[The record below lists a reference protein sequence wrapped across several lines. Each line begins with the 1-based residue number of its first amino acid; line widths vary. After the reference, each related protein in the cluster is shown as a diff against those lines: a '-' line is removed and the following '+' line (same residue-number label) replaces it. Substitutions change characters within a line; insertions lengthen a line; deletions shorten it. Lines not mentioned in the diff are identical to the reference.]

1 MMVALAGLLLA
12 AAAALPAAA
21 GECLASGICLPEPWP
36 PTVPHSHNSGGQQ
49 TLPPYLTS
57 PPATINVSTGR
68 QLFVDSFLV
77 DEKASQNLATVYGQ
91 PVYRDDVN
99 PVLKATERWEF
110 GFTDDKKREP
120 AMDFATPYSG
130 GMFWDPEAQHYKL
143 WYSCGSPKALESSV
157 TCLATSPVRTPPHPT
172 RSDPPHPPPSD
183 A

>member
-1 MMVALAGLLLA
+1 M
-12 AAAALPAAA
+12 
-21 GECLASGICLPEPWP
+21 
-36 PTVPHSHNSGGQQ
+36 
-49 TLPPYLTS
+49 
-57 PPATINVSTGR
+57 
-68 QLFVDSFLV
+68 

-157 TCLATSPVRTPPHPT
+157 TCLATSPVRRPTPPH
-172 RSDPPHPPPSD
+172 SAPPP
-183 A
+183 AAT